1 MRRRVSVFGTMV
13 LLVVA
18 TTAAGAQAAFA
29 GDGGCREGQEQAFY
43 NAWTKHDDEEQTAKH
58 LDKMID
64 CTVGQPP
71 GEGQ

>member
-1 MRRRVSVFGTMV
+1 VRRRVSVFGTMV

-18 TTAAGAQAAFA
+18 TTAAGAPAAFA

-43 NAWTKHDDEEQTAKH
+43 NAWTKHEDEEQTAKH

-64 CTVGQPP
+64 CTVGHPP